1 MPDDYKEQAQFDE
14 GSTLHEF
21 YNPILYK
28 LVVEILRK
36 SGSPEFPKK
45 FRDWKQ
51 TTWNSLMKIIML
63 AVQHA

>member
-1 MPDDYKEQAQFDE
+1 MCKYILMPDDYKRTAQFDE

-36 SGSPEFPKK
+36 SGSQNFQRNLEIGNRP
-45 FRDWKQ
+45 
-51 TTWNSLMKIIML
+51 LGI
-63 AVQHA
+63 H

>member
-1 MPDDYKEQAQFDE
+1 MTTKEQAQFDE

-36 SGSPEFPKK
+36 SGSQNFQRNLEIGNRP
-45 FRDWKQ
+45 
-51 TTWNSLMKIIML
+51 LGI
-63 AVQHA
+63 H

>member
-1 MPDDYKEQAQFDE
+1 MPDDYKRTAQFDE

-36 SGSPEFPKK
+36 SGSQNFQRNLEIGNRP
-45 FRDWKQ
+45 
-51 TTWNSLMKIIML
+51 LGI
-63 AVQHA
+63 H